1 MVAAIANT
9 PSLNA
14 SRRPVPGSTA
24 LMVAYAEDGVFV
36 LSPPGTSPCVT
47 NLRLTKQIADLA
59 EPLDEIAEPVQE
71 AVSSVPQP
79 IRDVLDGVWF
89 GNPLHPALTDV
100 PLGAW
105 SAAFALDLVG
115 SDAADQA
122 LAVGILGAVPAAL
135 TGLNDWSHL
144 KDDARRIGIVH
155 ALVNTA
161 GLTLNVLSLAARRGG
176 HRGLGRALSGVAYAG
191 ALFSAHL
198 GGHLSF
204 GLGVRVNR
212 TAFESPRDRYATVC
226 EEEELNGD
234 KLVGV
239 ELEGESV
246 VVSRSEE
253 TGEVCAIAATCS
265 HLGGPLDEGERDGD
279 TVTCPWHGSRFD
291 LCTGEVRGGPAVY
304 PQPRYEA
311 RVRAGKVEIRI
322 AKQDAVD

>member
-1 MVAAIANT
+1 V
-9 PSLNA
+9 
-14 SRRPVPGSTA
+14 
-24 LMVAYAEDGVFV
+24 
-36 LSPPGTSPCVT
+36 TS
-47 NLRLTKQIADLA
+47 LRLTKQIADLA
-59 EPLDEIAEPVQE
+59 EPLDEISEPVQE
-71 AVSSVPQP
+71 AVGAVPKP
-79 IRDVLDGVWF
+79 VRDVLDGVWF

-105 SAAFALDLVG
+105 TAAFCLDLVG
-115 SDAADQA
+115 SEAADGA
-122 LAVGILGAVPAAL
+122 LAVGILGAVPTAL

-144 KDDARRIGIVH
+144 KGDARRIGTVH

-161 GLTLNVLSLAARRGG
+161 GLTLNVLSLVARRGG
-176 HRGLGRALSGVAYAG
+176 MRKTGKLFSTLAYGGV
-191 ALFSAHL
+191 LFSAHL

-212 TAFESPRDRYATVC
+212 TAFESPRERYAPVC
-226 EEEELNGD
+226 EESELAGG

-239 ELEGESV
+239 ELEGEAV

-253 TGEVCAIAATCS
+253 SGEVCAIAATCS

-291 LCTGEVRGGPAVY
+291 LCTGDVRGGPAVY

-311 RVRAGKVEIRI
+311 RVRSGKVEIRI
-322 AKQDAVD
+322 AKDD

>member
-1 MVAAIANT
+1 M
-9 PSLNA
+9 
-14 SRRPVPGSTA
+14 
-24 LMVAYAEDGVFV
+24 
-36 LSPPGTSPCVT
+36 TS
-47 NLRLTKQIADLA
+47 LRLAKQLADFA
-59 EPLDEIAEPVQE
+59 EPLDDVAEPVQQ
-71 AVSSVPQP
+71 AVKAVPKP
-79 IRDVLDGVWF
+79 VRDILDGVWF

-105 SAAFALDLVG
+105 TAAFALDLVG
-115 SDAADQA
+115 SEAADGA
-122 LAVGILGAVPAAL
+122 LTVGILGAVPAAL

-144 KDDARRIGIVH
+144 KGDARRIGTVH

-176 HRGLGRALSGVAYAG
+176 MRNVGRLLSMAAYGG

-212 TAFESPRDRYATVC
+212 TAFESPRERFAPVC
-226 EEEELNGD
+226 EESALNGG

-246 VVSRSEE
+246 LVSRSEE

-265 HLGGPLDEGERDGD
+265 HLGGPLDEGKRDGD
-279 TVTCPWHGSRFD
+279 TVTCPWHGSQFD
-291 LCTGEVRGGPAVY
+291 LCSGEVRGGPAVY

-311 RVRAGKVEIRI
+311 RVRTGKVEVRI
-322 AKQDAVD
+322 AKERL

>member
-1 MVAAIANT
+1 V
-9 PSLNA
+9 
-14 SRRPVPGSTA
+14 V
-24 LMVAYAEDGVFV
+24 
-36 LSPPGTSPCVT
+36 
-47 NLRLTKQIADLA
+47 NLRLAKQIAELA
-59 EPLDEIAEPVQE
+59 EPLDPLAETVQE
-71 AVSSVPQP
+71 AVNAVPQSP
-79 IRDVLDGVWF
+79 VRDVLDGVWL
-89 GNPLHPALTDV
+89 GNPLHPALTDI

-105 SAAFALDLVG
+105 SAAFLLDLAG
-115 SDAADQA
+115 SDKADGA

-144 KDDARRIGIVH
+144 KDDARRIGTVH

-161 GLTLNVLSLAARRGG
+161 GLTLNVLSLAARKGGLRGVG
-176 HRGLGRALSGVAYAG
+176 KLLSTVAYGG

-212 TAFESPRDRYATVC
+212 TAFESPRDRFAPVC
-226 EEEELNGD
+226 DEAELNGG

-246 VVSRSEE
+246 VISRSEE

-279 TVTCPWHGSRFD
+279 TVVCPWHGSRFD
-291 LCTGEVRGGPAVY
+291 LCSGEVRGGPAVY
-304 PQPRYEA
+304 PQPRYET
-311 RVRAGKVEIRI
+311 RVRAEKVEIRI
-322 AKQDAVD
+322 AKEDDKD

>member
-1 MVAAIANT
+1 M
-9 PSLNA
+9 
-14 SRRPVPGSTA
+14 
-24 LMVAYAEDGVFV
+24 
-36 LSPPGTSPCVT
+36 T
-47 NLRLTKQIADLA
+47 NLRLTKQLADLA
-59 EPLDEIAEPVQE
+59 EPLDDYAEPVQD
-71 AVSSVPQP
+71 AVNAMPQP
-79 IRDVLDGVWF
+79 VRDVLDGVWF

-100 PLGAW
+100 PIGAW

-115 SDAADQA
+115 SEAADGA

-144 KDDARRIGIVH
+144 KDDARRIGTVH

-176 HRGLGRALSGVAYAG
+176 MRNLGRLLSMAAYGG

-212 TAFESPRDRYATVC
+212 TAFESPRDRYAPVC
-226 EEEELNGD
+226 EESELNGG

-239 ELEGESV
+239 ELEGEAV

-253 TGEVCAIAATCS
+253 SGEVCAISATCS
-265 HLGGPLDEGERDGD
+265 HLGGPLDEGKRDGD
-279 TVTCPWHGSRFD
+279 TVVCPWHGSRFD
-291 LCTGEVRGGPAVY
+291 LCTGEVHGGPAVY

-311 RVRAGKVEIRI
+311 RVRAGKVEIRA
-322 AKQDAVD
+322 AKD

>member
-1 MVAAIANT
+1 
-9 PSLNA
+9 
-14 SRRPVPGSTA
+14 
-24 LMVAYAEDGVFV
+24 
-36 LSPPGTSPCVT
+36 VT
-47 NLRLTKQIADLA
+47 NLRLAKQLADLV
-59 EPLDEIAEPVQE
+59 EPLDPVSEPIQE
-71 AVSSVPQP
+71 AVQAVPKP
-79 IRDVLDGVWF
+79 VRDLLDGVWF

-100 PLGAW
+100 PIGAW
-105 SAAFALDLVG
+105 TAAFALDLVG
-115 SDAADQA
+115 SEAADGA

-144 KDDARRIGIVH
+144 KDDARRIGTVH

-176 HRGLGRALSGVAYAG
+176 MRRLGRMLSALAYGGV
-191 ALFSAHL
+191 LFSAHL

-212 TAFESPRDRYATVC
+212 TAFESPRDRYAPVC
-226 EEEELNGD
+226 DEAELNGG

-253 TGEVCAIAATCS
+253 SGEVCAIAATCS
-265 HLGGPLDEGERDGD
+265 HLGGPLDEGEREGD
-279 TVTCPWHGSRFD
+279 TVICPWHGSRFD
-291 LCTGEVRGGPAVY
+291 LCSGEVRGGPAVY
-304 PQPRYEA
+304 PQPRYET

-322 AKQDAVD
+322 AQEDKP